1 MFNLKDD
8 TILVAGL
15 IGVISTVVAEVVTQI
30 FKLIGVTK
38 NSLFELSSMVI
49 TLNRPT
55 IVIGLFV
62 SASVGGF
69 LSILLYF
76 AFEKFGSQHLIMKC
90 IGISIIMW
98 VALEM
103 VFTFSIE
110 ARLIR
115 ERPISAYYGH
125 LVGAIIFGI
134 AEGILFRRY
143 LFIEY
148 TQRIGK

>member
-1 MFNLKDD
+1 MKED

-30 FKLIGVTK
+30 FKLIGVTN

-49 TLNRPT
+49 TLNRPS

-62 SASVGGF
+62 SGSVGGF

-76 AFEKFGSQHLIMKC
+76 AFEKFGSQHLLMKC

-98 VALEM
+98 VVLEM

-110 ARLIR
+110 ARLIK

-125 LVGAIIFGI
+125 LVGAIIFGLV
-134 AEGILFRRY
+134 EGVLFKRN
-143 LFIEY
+143 LFIES
-148 TQRIGK
+148 THRINE

>member
-1 MFNLKDD
+1 LKDD
-8 TILVAGL
+8 TVLVAGL
-15 IGVISTVVAEVVTQI
+15 IGVISTVVAEIATQI
-30 FKLIGVTK
+30 FKLMGVTK

-55 IVIGLFV
+55 IVMGLFV

-76 AFEKFGSQHLIMKC
+76 AFEKFGSQHLVMKC

-98 VALEM
+98 VVLEM

-110 ARLIR
+110 ARFIK

-134 AEGILFRRY
+134 AEGILFKRN
-143 LFIEY
+143 LFTEY
-148 TQRIGK
+148 THTIDK

>member
-1 MFNLKDD
+1 MKDD